1 MDRMSRAMSARTPMA
16 AMLLAACALA
26 AAASADPVTL
36 RVGWVSA
43 TSDAPLLMYGKAGI
57 ARHEGVSYKLEPL
70 HFQGSPPMITALAV
84 GEVDLAGFGFS
95 SVPIAVLNA
104 GMTDLRIVADQFQD
118 GVEGH
123 YSNEFLV
130 LKDGPIHTVEDMK
143 GRIAATNAAGSGI
156 DMALRAMLR
165 QHGLEDKRDTTIIE
179 AGFPNM
185 PAMLS
190 DHKVDLIAG
199 ARPFTADPAVRA
211 YTRAIFT
218 QRDAIGR
225 SQMGLL
231 VARTPFLERNRAAV
245 VDYLEDELRALR
257 WYNDPA
263 NRDEALR
270 ILAEFNK
277 IPAAVLARWMFI
289 PESDF
294 YHDPDGNPDLDALQS
309 NIELQRGLGFLKSDL
324 DVKPLADLSYVKAAA
339 GRMK

>member
-1 MDRMSRAMSARTPMA
+1 MTRRLGPFA
-16 AMLLAACALA
+16 AMLLGTCVLAVTQAAL
-26 AAASADPVTL
+26 ADPVTV

-57 ARHEGVSYKLEPL
+57 ARHEGVSYKLDPIR
-70 HFQGSPPMITALAV
+70 FQGSPPMITALAV
-84 GEVDLAGFGFS
+84 GEVDLAGLGFS

-104 GMTDLRIVADQFQD
+104 GMSDLRIVADQFQD

-123 YSNEFLV
+123 YSSEFLV
-130 LKDGPIHTVEDMK
+130 LKDGPIHAIEDMK
-143 GRIAATNAAGSGI
+143 GRIAATNSAGSAI

-165 QHGLEDKRDTTIIE
+165 KHGLEDKRDFTIIE

-190 DHKVDLIAG
+190 DRKVDLIAG

-211 YTRAIFT
+211 YASTIFT

-231 VARTPFLERNRAAV
+231 AARVPFLERNRAAV
-245 VDYLEDELRALR
+245 VDYLEDELRALH

-270 ILAEFNK
+270 ILADFNK
-277 IPAAVLARWMFI
+277 IPTAILARWMFI
-289 PESDF
+289 PADDY
-294 YHDPDGNPDLDALQS
+294 YHDPNGLPDLDALQS
-309 NIELQRGLGFLKSDL
+309 NVAMQRGLGFLKSDL
-324 DVKPLADLSYVKAAA
+324 DVKPLADLSYVTAAA
-339 GRMK
+339 ARLK